1 MATTIRLAR
10 HGAKKR
16 PFYRIVVADRRA
28 RRDGRRIDQIGYYDP
43 RRDPV
48 EVRFDEKKLE
58 LWLQRGAQPTLT
70 VEQLMKRWR
79 QARSGAG
86 ASAAPEPD
94 HGEAKS

>member
-28 RRDGRRIDQIGYYDP
+28 RRDGRRLDQIGYYDP
-43 RRDPV
+43 NREPA
-48 EVRFDEKKLE
+48 EVQIDEEKLQ
-58 LWLQRGAQPTLT
+58 LWLARGAQPTLI

-79 QARSGAG
+79 QARSGAEAG
-86 ASAAPEPD
+86 SVPAPEN
-94 HGEAKS
+94 GEA

>member
-28 RRDGRRIDQIGYYDP
+28 RRDGRRLDQIGYYDP
-43 RRDPV
+43 NQEPAL
-48 EVRFDEKKLE
+48 VRFDEQKLE
-58 LWLQRGAQPTLT
+58 RWLRLGARPTLI

-79 QARSGAG
+79 HSQGSVG
-86 ASAAPEPD
+86 ASGVPAPEN
-94 HGEAKS
+94 GEA